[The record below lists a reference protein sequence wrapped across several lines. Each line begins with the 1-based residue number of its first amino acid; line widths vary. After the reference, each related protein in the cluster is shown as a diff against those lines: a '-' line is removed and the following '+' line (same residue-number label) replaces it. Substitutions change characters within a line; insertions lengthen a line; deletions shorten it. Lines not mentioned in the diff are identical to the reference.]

1 MKEIQM
7 VDLHGQYLKIKHEVD
22 AAIQR
27 VIDSTAFIKGKEV
40 FQFQDELS
48 AYMGAGH
55 TIACGNGTDAL
66 QVAMMALG
74 LSPGDEVITT
84 PFTFISTI
92 EVIRLLGLKPLLVD
106 VDAHSFNMDPDLL
119 QDVVTK
125 RTRAIVPVH
134 LFGQCAHM
142 EKIMDFAASH
152 GLFVIED
159 NAQAIGADY
168 LHTDGSCR
176 KAGTI
181 GDVGTTSFF
190 PSKNL
195 GAYGDGGAMF
205 TNDDALAEKLVAL
218 VNHGMKQ
225 RYYYDFVGVN
235 SRLDT
240 MQAAIL
246 RVKLKHLPAYHLARQ
261 QAALFYDEA
270 LSDIAGLKIPGR
282 SPCSTHIFHQYTI
295 RVPEEIRDPLKKW
308 LGEKNIPSMIYYPV
322 PLHLQR
328 AYSDLGYRAGDLP
341 VSEKLSSRVLSLPM
355 HTELDTEQL
364 SYIAGQIRSFFKL

>member
-1 MKEIQM
+1 MKEIRM
-7 VDLHGQYLKIKHEVD
+7 VDLQGQYLKIKAEVD
-22 AAIQR
+22 EAIQG
-27 VIDSTAFIKGKEV
+27 VINSTAFIKGKEV
-40 FQFQDELS
+40 FLFQDELA
-48 AYMGAGH
+48 AYMGSPY

-66 QVAMMALG
+66 QVAMMALE
-74 LSPGDEVITT
+74 LRPGDEVITT

-92 EVIRLLGLKPLLVD
+92 EVIKLLGQKPLLVD
-106 VDAHSFNMDPDLL
+106 VEEDTFNMDPDLL
-119 QDVVTK
+119 QEVATD

-134 LFGQCAHM
+134 LFGQCARM
-142 EKIMDFAASH
+142 EKIMDFAAAA
-152 GLFVIED
+152 GLYVIED

-168 LHTDGSCR
+168 LYPDGSSR

-195 GAYGDGGAMF
+195 GAFGDGGALF
-205 TNDDALAEKLVAL
+205 TSDERLAEKLKAL

-225 RYYYDFVGVN
+225 RYHYDYVGVN

-240 MQAAIL
+240 LQAAIL
-246 RVKLKHLPAYHLARQ
+246 RVKLKHLHSYHLARQ

-270 LSDIAGLKIPGR
+270 LSDISDVKIPVR
-282 SPCSTHIFHQYTI
+282 TPCSTHIFHQYTI
-295 RVPEEIRDPLKKW
+295 QVPPEIRDELKQW
-308 LGEKNIPSMIYYPV
+308 LGEKKIPSMIYYPL

-328 AYSDLGYRAGDLP
+328 AYEDLGYRVGDLP
-341 VSEKLSSRVLSLPM
+341 VSEKLSGKVLSLPM

-364 SYIAGQIRSFFKL
+364 SYICGQIRAFFKL